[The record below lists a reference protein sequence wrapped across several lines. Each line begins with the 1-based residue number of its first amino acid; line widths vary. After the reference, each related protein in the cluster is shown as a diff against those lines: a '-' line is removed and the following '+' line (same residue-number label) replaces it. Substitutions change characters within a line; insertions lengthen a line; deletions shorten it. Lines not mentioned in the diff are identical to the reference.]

1 MIADRLLAGLR
12 ERLGFVPTTWSL
24 VRIAGFTIA
33 GLRDRIPGRSGPTGQ
48 PRDRAVQPGLSDAHH
63 AQRLACP
70 FGDTRGFKPT
80 SRPGKFQVAWIGGS
94 ETLAV
99 GRGHR
104 AFIPRLVTDR
114 VGTVDGRR
122 VSTDVYFLNAIR
134 LTDELAAL
142 SAAVAEKPDL
152 LVISLNPV
160 WVLND
165 LAPQQWGYLDG
176 TLARHSLWPPSRWPV
191 AASLVSPGD
200 VGWKALSR
208 VSPSP
213 VGDRYEWGVDLAEKT
228 SGLTFLDDVEDV
240 TTPAPTGL
248 ERLAAASA
256 GRLLLSVLRTVLERH
271 QPPRDPVRHPRARG
285 DPRRP
290 RSTARCC
297 RRCSRWSGVRAST
310 PTSTCLRST
319 PTCTPTRPRR
329 RTSTNAPDACSLD
342 DPGPDQRPGP
352 LRPAGPSGPRT
363 ADGLRGP
370 HPRARWRPEADV
382 LAQDLCAL
390 LDRIGARDRMRGV
403 MTHQQRQRGPAG
415 RTARVRRRRGPC
427 GSSSSSPWVSGS
439 PLVLIIVA
447 WASSNAIR
455 FVYGGY

>member
-33 GLRDRIPGRSGPTGQ
+33 GLVIASLVVPARPGDLATAPYN
-48 PRDRAVQPGLSDAHH
+48 PGLATRTTRNVS
-63 AQRLACP
+63 LP

-114 VGTVDGRR
+114 VGSVDGKR

-142 SAAVAEKPDL
+142 SAAVAAKPDL
-152 LVISLNPV
+152 VVVSLNPV

-208 VSPSP
+208 VGPSP

-240 TTPAPTGL
+240 TPATPTGL
-248 ERLAAASA
+248 ERLAQRRPVDFFFSYFDASSKDT
-256 GRLLLSVLRTVLERH
+256 GLLATQYAILEREVASTSSFNRTVLQEMFEVVRSAGVDAYFYM
-271 QPPRDPVRHPRARG
+271 PPINSDAYAEPTAAAYINELRTMLATTTRGQTNDRVHFDPQGLQDRVP
-285 DPRRP
+285 
-290 RSTARCC
+290 
-297 RRCSRWSGVRAST
+297 
-310 PTSTCLRST
+310 PTEYE
-319 PTCTPTRPRR
+319 
-329 RTSTNAPDACSLD
+329 DIIHVLD
-342 DPGPDQRPGP
+342 GE
-352 LRPAGPSGPRT
+352 L
-363 ADGLRGP
+363 
-370 HPRARWRPEADV
+370 EADV

-390 LDRIGARDRMRGV
+390 LVGRGKK
-403 MTHQQRQRGPAG
+403 PE
-415 RTARVRRRRGPC
+415 C
-427 GSSSSSPWVSGS
+427 EGS
-439 PLVLIIVA
+439 
-447 WASSNAIR
+447 
-455 FVYGGY
+455 